1 MIARV
6 LVFCGSSPGA
16 RPEYAAAADELG
28 RLIARRGLGL
38 VYGGA
43 RVGLMGTL
51 ADGAL
56 AAGGEVIGVIPRQ
69 LVEHEIAHT
78 GLTDLHEV
86 NTMHER
92 KALMAEL
99 SDAVIA
105 LPGGTG
111 TLDELFELFT
121 WSQLGLHQMPIG
133 VLDVAGYWQP
143 LLAMLDHMVGERLL
157 RAEHRNTLL
166 VESDAGAL
174 LDALD
179 GYRHIATYK
188 WLDRRRD

>member
-1 MIARV
+1 VISRV

-16 RPEYAAAADELG
+16 RPEYAQEADALG
-28 RLIARRGLGL
+28 RLLAERGLGL

-43 RVGLMGTL
+43 RVGLMGAV

-56 AAGGEVIGVIPRQ
+56 AAGGEVIGVIPRN

-78 GLTDLHEV
+78 GLTDLREV
-86 NTMHER
+86 ATMHER

-121 WSQLGLHQMPIG
+121 WSQLGLHRMPIG
-133 VLDVAGYWQP
+133 LLDVAGYWQP
-143 LLAMLDHMVGERLL
+143 LLALLDHMVAERLL
-157 RAEHRNTLL
+157 RAEHRQTLL
-166 VESDAGAL
+166 VDRDAGVL
-174 LDALD
+174 LDALRS
-179 GYRHIATYK
+179 YRHAAPYK
-188 WLDRRRD
+188 WLDRT